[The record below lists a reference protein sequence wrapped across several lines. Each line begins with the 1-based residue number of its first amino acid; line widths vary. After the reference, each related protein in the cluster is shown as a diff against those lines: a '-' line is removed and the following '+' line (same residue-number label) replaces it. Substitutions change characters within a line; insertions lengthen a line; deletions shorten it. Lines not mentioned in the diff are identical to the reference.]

1 MATQEQ
7 NNIIK
12 TFLKDAGLFWQDTWL
27 EYLPEEI
34 LNKIYKYVN
43 DDCISFFKGK
53 HIAYDKADIEL
64 KAGYYYNFILKRYR
78 KDFNLP
84 FQFSAKGY
92 NIKKIINNIIN
103 NHIPNDHISMK
114 HDIVKYLKILDI
126 PYVII
131 PDKTIIDEDLN
142 EIKHMVCISI
152 NSKKWKNR
160 TTNYQLELWYKV
172 ANTAPWEGFYCF
184 YFLAGYDETTKK
196 SNTTLQS
203 MFKERIHYPV

>member
-12 TFLKDAGLFWQDTWL
+12 IFLKDAGLFWQDTWL
-27 EYLPEEI
+27 EFLPEEL

-43 DDCISFFKGK
+43 DNCISFFKDK
-53 HIAYDKADIEL
+53 HIAYDEADTEL
-64 KAGYYYNFILKRYR
+64 KEVYTYNFILKRYR

-92 NIKKIINNIIN
+92 NIKKIINNM
-103 NHIPNDHISMK
+103 PNDHIIIK
-114 HDIVKYLKILDI
+114 HDILKYLKILDI

-131 PDKTIIDEDLN
+131 PDKTMIDEDFN
-142 EIKHMVCISI
+142 EIKHMVCLSI
-152 NSKKWKNR
+152 NSKKWKRR
-160 TTNYQLELWYKV
+160 TTNYQLEVWYKV

-184 YFLAGYDETTKK
+184 YFLATSKETTKK
-196 SNTTLQS
+196 SDTTLQS
-203 MFKERIHYPV
+203 MFRERTHYPV